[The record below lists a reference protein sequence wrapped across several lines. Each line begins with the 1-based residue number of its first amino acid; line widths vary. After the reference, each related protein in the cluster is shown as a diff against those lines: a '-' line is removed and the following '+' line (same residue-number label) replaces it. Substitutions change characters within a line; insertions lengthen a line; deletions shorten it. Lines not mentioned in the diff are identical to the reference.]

1 MWTKTLGTLAFA
13 GALALGASQA
23 MADGCD
29 TSGMRSP
36 GTNAGVNLTVV
47 NTVPDRNALVWWID
61 FEGSRVM
68 YADLGPNEA
77 AELRTLNGHVWA
89 IENNAGLC
97 AAIVTIGSLN
107 LTVTVQ

>member
-1 MWTKTLGTLAFA
+1 MWTKTLGTLAVA
-13 GALALGASQA
+13 GALALFTGQA

-29 TSGMRSP
+29 ISGMRSP

-47 NTVPDRNALVWWID
+47 NTVPDRNALVTWVD
-61 FEGSRVM
+61 FDGNRVV
-68 YADLGPNEA
+68 YAEIGPNETT
-77 AELRTLNGHVWA
+77 ELRTLTGHIWA

-97 AAIVTIGSLN
+97 AAIVTMGGLN